1 MTARVIRVMVW
12 LAVAGL
18 VAWFASNMSFKPFEV
33 RAPLQ
38 GEAIYN
44 PFYAAIRMSAE
55 LGAEASWE
63 RVFTQPPA
71 DSIIILS
78 DWNWSLS
85 KSRRERLQKWVE
97 EGGRLVIDNSVVG
110 DFEEFE
116 HWSGIGRRERE
127 SPDEDEDDADHPDEE
142 EHEGGV
148 ETDDTKSARPSDAH
162 SFAGRLL
169 EADCHKLTED
179 GSGRKLAL
187 CDVDWAHTLTSSRK
201 ILWALRNKDGIH
213 ALRAAVGRG
222 TVTVLNASPFRYR
235 DFLLGDH
242 PRLFVAATQLHRG
255 DTLQFLTEEDQASI
269 LSLTWRFGAP
279 AVLLLLAAVALGLWR
294 SGMRFG
300 PRVALTQTARRS
312 LAEQIRGTGQ
322 FALRFGGGE
331 ALHAAT
337 LRALRDAAIRR
348 VPSYDAMSGTE
359 RVAAVAKASGIG
371 EADLA
376 PAMNYVGPR
385 NSHELREAIAVLET
399 ARRRLL
405 LIRKKHGN

>member
-1 MTARVIRVMVW
+1 MTARVIRVMAW
-12 LAVAGL
+12 LVVAGV
-18 VAWFASNMSFKPFEV
+18 VAWFASHMSFKPFEV
-33 RAPLQ
+33 SAPLR

-71 DSIIILS
+71 DSIILLS
-78 DWNWSLS
+78 EWNWSLS
-85 KSRRERLQKWVE
+85 RPRRERLQKWVE
-97 EGGRLVIDNSVVG
+97 DGGRLVIDNSVVG

-116 HWSGIGRRERE
+116 HWSGIGRREKE
-127 SPDEDEDDADHPDEE
+127 SPDEDDQDHPDQEE
-142 EHEGGV
+142 DEGGV
-148 ETDDTKSARPSDAH
+148 ETDDKSSGPSDSH
-162 SFAGRLL
+162 SLAGHFLD
-169 EADCHKLTED
+169 ADCHKLTED

-187 CDVDWAHTLTSSRK
+187 CDIDWTHTLTSSRK
-201 ILWALRNKDGIH
+201 ILWALRDKAGIH
-213 ALRAAVGRG
+213 AVRAAVGRG
-222 TVTVLNASPFRYR
+222 SVTVLNASPFRYR

-242 PRLFVAATQLHRG
+242 PRLFVAATQLRRG

-269 LSLTWRFGAP
+269 MSLTWRFGAP

-294 SGMRFG
+294 SGTRFG
-300 PRVALTQTARRS
+300 PRVAVTQTARRS

-376 PAMNYVGPR
+376 PAMNYMGPR

-405 LIRKKHGN
+405 LTRKKHGN